1 MYHPENVGEPRK
13 DIHLT
18 NIAMNIYLNTPD
30 VGCLVWHGTFLKESF
45 WNSFTNKF
53 SRNQHLPEN
62 CKFVCVSVCST
73 FLVIIAKER
82 LLSTFF
88 CVESLF
94 LKCLFWTLCFFE
106 WKQPTW
112 KTGFPQKRRHS
123 DVAGGRDLFQKL
135 RCCPTDPRMSSL
147 TRSVRELWSFIP
159 RSWLSWAWK
168 VCCSKII
175 LHYWLDFTFRNFS
188 SLIDLPLSYSSLL

>member
-106 WKQPTW
+106 WKQLLSLRE
-112 KTGFPQKRRHS
+112 KRVFPKN
-123 DVAGGRDLFQKL
+123 DVTVTSQVGVTYFKSCVAAL
-135 RCCPTDPRMSSL
+135 RIRGCL
-147 TRSVRELWSFIP
+147 H
-159 RSWLSWAWK
+159 WLI
-168 VCCSKII
+168 CSRVMVVHTTIVAFVGLKG
-175 LHYWLDFTFRNFS
+175 
-188 SLIDLPLSYSSLL
+188 LL

>member
-94 LKCLFWTLCFFE
+94 LKCLFELYVFLNGNNCLAYVKNGFS
-106 WKQPTW
+106 P
-112 KTGFPQKRRHS
+112 KTTSQWRHRWAWPIS
-123 DVAGGRDLFQKL
+123 KVALLPYGSADVF
-135 RCCPTDPRMSSL
+135 TDS
-147 TRSVRELWSFIP
+147 SVRELWSFIP
-159 RSWLSWAWK
+159 R
-168 VCCSKII
+168 
-175 LHYWLDFTFRNFS
+175 
-188 SLIDLPLSYSSLL
+188 